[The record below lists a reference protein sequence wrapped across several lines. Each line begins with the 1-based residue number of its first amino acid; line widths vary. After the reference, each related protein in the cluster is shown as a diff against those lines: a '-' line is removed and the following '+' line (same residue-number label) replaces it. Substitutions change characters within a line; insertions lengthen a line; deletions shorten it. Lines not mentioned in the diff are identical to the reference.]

1 VAAARG
7 GGLSGCRWC
16 SGPAGH
22 RLREP
27 EPGRAAA
34 DGVRDRPAV
43 GRGGLAG
50 LGGGV
55 RVEGMATACGHGL
68 AGSRA

>member
-7 GGLSGCRWC
+7 GGSSGGRWRP
-16 SGPAGH
+16 GPAGH
-22 RLREP
+22 RLREA

-34 DGVRDRPAV
+34 DGVRDRPGA
-43 GRGGLAG
+43 GRGGLAR

-55 RVEGMATACGHGL
+55 GVEGMATA
-68 AGSRA
+68 R